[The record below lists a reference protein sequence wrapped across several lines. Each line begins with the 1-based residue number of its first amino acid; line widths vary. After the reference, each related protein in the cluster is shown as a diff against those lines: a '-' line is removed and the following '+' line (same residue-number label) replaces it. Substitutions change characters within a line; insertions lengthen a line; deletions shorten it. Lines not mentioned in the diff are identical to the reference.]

1 MDESLLSRSVLDFTN
16 EVSRKTPVPGGGSV
30 AALAGA
36 LGAALALMVT
46 HLTIDKSD
54 GESKN
59 ERLAAMTV
67 RAKQLKDALLV
78 AVDEDT
84 QAFAGYLEARHLPKS
99 TPDEKALREERI
111 QTGLREAALVPL
123 RTAELSLEAMRFA
136 QEALL
141 HGNPNSMTDAAVGMQ
156 MAFTGVQGGV
166 WNTRINLKDIKDPGF
181 RSEMESKC
189 TELVT
194 SAGRLL
200 KELGEEVDRR
210 LR

>member
-1 MDESLLSRSVLDFTN
+1 MDQSLLSRSLVEFTD
-16 EVSRKTPVPGGGSV
+16 EVSQKTPVPGGGSV

-46 HLTIDKSD
+46 NLTIAKSD
-54 GESKN
+54 DGTKI
-59 ERLAAMTV
+59 ERLSAIKG
-67 RAKQLKDALLV
+67 RAEQLKESLLT

-84 QAFAGYLEARHLPKS
+84 QAFAAYLEARRLPRS
-99 TPDEKALREERI
+99 TPEEKALRDKRI
-111 QTGLREAALVPL
+111 QAGLREAALVPL

-136 QEALL
+136 QEAFL

-156 MAFTGVQGGV
+156 MAFAGVQGGV
-166 WNTRINLKDIKDPGF
+166 WNTRINLKDINDPVF
-181 RSEMESKC
+181 NSEMESKC

-194 SAGRLL
+194 SAETLL
-200 KELGEEVDRR
+200 DELAADVDRR